1 MADNKTWTHNI
12 SLPHTSTSDLRGRQ
26 SVRATFKLT
35 EECIGAISVV
45 ATHLGIKQKSLF
57 DHLVEDMRSLT
68 TIARELKNAKLHA
81 QNRIQKTFV
90 ISRKSLHSLDS
101 VSRSHNAPRDAL
113 VEFSVQRLL
122 PIIINEQKRHQ
133 ARKRMRKEIAVH
145 LNAGHK
151 LLSRVNDTLG
161 PEDPVLSKMTALM
174 SSYHNVFA
182 AIDAFIERGKL
193 IEEFDPQ
200 VLKRMIETLEK

>member
-1 MADNKTWTHNI
+1 MAAKKIFTGTI
-12 SLPHTSTSDLRGRQ
+12 SLPHASTSDLRGRQ

-45 ATHLGIKQKSLF
+45 AAHLGIKQKSLF
-57 DHLVEDMRSLT
+57 DHLVEDMHSLT
-68 TIARELKNAKLHA
+68 AIARELKNAKLRA

-90 ISRKSLHSLDS
+90 ISRKSLHSLDA

-133 ARKRMRKEIAVH
+133 ARKIMRQEIANH
-145 LNAGHK
+145 LDTGLK
-151 LLSRVNDTLG
+151 LLARIDNVLG
-161 PEDPVLSKMTALM
+161 PEDPVHSKMNALM
-174 SSYHNVFA
+174 SSYHSTLA
-182 AIDAFIERGKL
+182 AINDFIERGKL
-193 IEEFDPQ
+193 IEDFDPDD
-200 VLKRMIETLEK
+200 LKRMIEDLA

>member
-1 MADNKTWTHNI
+1 MAAKKIFTGTI
-12 SLPHTSTSDLRGRQ
+12 SLPHASTSDLRGRQ

-45 ATHLGIKQKSLF
+45 AAHLGIKQKSLF
-57 DHLVEDMRSLT
+57 DHLVEDMHSLT
-68 TIARELKNAKLHA
+68 AIARELKNAKLRA

-90 ISRKSLHSLDS
+90 ISRKSLHSLDA

-133 ARKRMRKEIAVH
+133 ARKIMRQEIANH
-145 LNAGHK
+145 LDAGLK
-151 LLSRVNDTLG
+151 LLARIDNVLG
-161 PEDPVLSKMTALM
+161 PEDPVHSKMNALM
-174 SSYHNVFA
+174 SSYHSTLA
-182 AIDAFIERGKL
+182 AINDFIERGKL
-193 IEEFDPQ
+193 IEDFDPDD
-200 VLKRMIETLEK
+200 LKRMIEDLA